1 MKKTIYWKD
10 IRQSMLSSKGRFLS
24 IFSLMMLGSLALTGL
39 KVTAPN
45 MERTAQAYIEANR
58 TMDLAV
64 MSELGITQDDVKEL
78 QTIDN
83 ATVEAGYFKDVVLEE
98 DHQAVR
104 VFSKPEELSQYTL
117 VEGHFPTAENQ
128 IALSPSLQASYQI
141 GDTFSIKEPDKNAT
155 VLKETAFTVVGFV
168 ASSEIWDNVT
178 MGMASSGTGQLT
190 GYGVV
195 LPSVFQ
201 SDVYMIAR
209 ISYDDLASL
218 SYASQAY
225 TEKLEDHKKQLE
237 SLVADN
243 DEQRLARIQADGQEG
258 ISKGEQEIAKA
269 QQELADAEKDI
280 QEGNAQLATGRE
292 KFARGRAKIIQSESE
307 LRLAYATL
315 LDTKSR
321 LEASKQQLDESKKKL
336 DQTKSFLD
344 ASAAELS
351 QSAQQLETAQQEL
364 DKQNAQLSDLGATI
378 SSGRNAWFQEQNDLN
393 TQVESQVQE
402 GESLSDHPELLARQE
417 ALDAEKAR
425 LDQLE
430 TEFEQA
436 HAGYQAGFDLLQ
448 SKKAEYQAGQ
458 KQYEAWNVEY
468 QSGLAQY
475 NAGLTEYEN
484 GYAAYQK
491 GVADYEWGVQQLQSS
506 SLTLN
511 QEELRLNQADEALS
525 KASQEFSTQKAQAE
539 KEITAAQSEIED
551 AKTELSKIEKSSYQ
565 VYTRSTLP
573 GSDGYVT
580 YQNATK
586 SIAAVGNVFP
596 VVLYLVAALVTFTT
610 MARFVDEERTQ
621 SGLFKAL
628 GYTNKQI
635 MAKFVLY
642 GLGAGLAG
650 AIVGIILGNTVLSPL
665 ISSIITETTVIGAST
680 LYFYPLWTSLAIG
693 LTLLSAVL
701 PAYLVAQREL
711 FEKPASLLLPKP
723 PVSGSKILLER
734 WRFVWSRL
742 SFTHKVTARNIFRY
756 KLRMLMTI
764 FGVAGT
770 VALLFGGLGIRS
782 SISGVVDRQFG
793 DLIHYDM
800 LVVENSKAS
809 EEELDGLS
817 DFLQSNQVR
826 QSLPVAFEQI
836 TEKITSNDQEKTASI
851 SLYITDRPDMGH
863 LIELE
868 TSKGRE
874 LTLTGRGV
882 ILTEKLAQ
890 LYDVALGDKLKLTLN
905 DKEVEVRVDG
915 IADMYAGHFIF
926 MTDEYYQEVTGS
938 RKLANAYLVEL
949 KKDSAQHV
957 QEVSSQLLDMTAVKS
972 LVQNTSLMA
981 MLTTMAASLQSV
993 MTILVVL
1000 SILLGLV
1007 ILYNLTIINMSERI
1021 RELSTIRVLGFH
1033 NKEVTLYIYRETIA
1047 LSTIGIVAGL
1057 IGGFYLHRLLLYMI
1071 GSDSIRFNPEVGA
1084 EVYLI
1089 PILAIV
1095 GILAFLGWYV
1105 NHQLR
1110 KVDMLEALKSID

>member
-83 ATVEAGYFKDVVLEE
+83 ATVEAGYFKDVVMEE
-98 DHQAVR
+98 NHQAVR

-117 VEGHFPTAENQ
+117 VEGNFPTAENQ
-128 IALSPSLQASYQI
+128 IALSPSLQVSYQI
-141 GDTFSIKEPDKNAT
+141 GDTFSVKESNKNGT
-155 VLKETAFTVVGFV
+155 VLKETRFTVVGFV

-209 ISYDDLASL
+209 ISYDDLAKL

-243 DEQRLARIQADGQEG
+243 DEQRIASIQADGQEE

-292 KFARGRAKIIQSESE
+292 EFARGRAKIIQSEAE
-307 LRLAYATL
+307 LAATQNTL
-315 LDTKSR
+315 LETKSR

-336 DQTKSFLD
+336 DQTKAFLD
-344 ASAAELS
+344 ASSAELS

-364 DKQNAQLSDLGATI
+364 DKQNAQLNELAATI
-378 SSGRNAWFQEQNDLN
+378 SSGRNEWYQGQNDLN
-393 TQVESQVQE
+393 TQIASQVKE
-402 GESLSDHPELLARQE
+402 GESLSDYPELLTSQE
-417 ALDAEKAR
+417 ALDAEKIR

-430 TEFEQA
+430 ATYEKA
-436 HAGYQAGFDLLQ
+436 HEDYLAGYDLLQ
-448 SKKAEYQAGQ
+448 SKSAEYQSGLS
-458 KQYEAWNVEY
+458 QYETWNAEY

-491 GVADYEWGVQQLQSS
+491 GVADYEWGVQQLESS
-506 SLTLN
+506 NQTLN
-511 QEELRLNQADEALS
+511 QEELRLNQADQELS
-525 KASQEFSTQKAQAE
+525 KATEEFSTQKAQAE

-650 AIVGIILGNTVLSPL
+650 AIVGINTVLSPL

-711 FEKPASLLLPKP
+711 FENPASLLLPKP

-734 WRFVWSRL
+734 WRFVWTRL
-742 SFTHKVTARNIFRY
+742 SFTQKVTARNIFRY

-793 DLIHYDM
+793 DLIHYDL

-817 DFLQSNQVR
+817 DFLQSDQVR
-826 QSLPVAFEQI
+826 QSLPVAFEQL
-836 TEKITSNDQEKTASI
+836 TEKITSNDQEKTVSI
-851 SLYITDRPDMGH
+851 SLYITDRADLGN
-863 LIELE
+863 LVQLE
-868 TSKGRE
+868 TKNGKALS
-874 LTLTGRGV
+874 LTGRGV

-890 LYDVALGDKLKLTLN
+890 LYHVTVGDEVKLTLN
-905 DKEVEVRVDG
+905 EKEVEVRVDG
-915 IADMYAGHFIF
+915 ITDMYAGHFIF
-926 MTDEYYQEVTGS
+926 MLDGYYQQVTGS

-949 KKDSAQHV
+949 KKDNANHV
-957 QEVSSQLLDMTAVKS
+957 RDVASQLLEMPAVKS

-1033 NKEVTLYIYRETIA
+1033 HKEVTLYIYRETIA
-1047 LSTIGIVAGL
+1047 LSVIGIVAGL

-1071 GSDSIRFNPEVGA
+1071 GSDSIRFNPEVGV

-1089 PILAIV
+1089 PIFAIV

-1105 NHQLR
+1105 NHQL
-1110 KVDMLEALKSID
+1110 KKIDMLEALKSVD

>member
-10 IRQSMLSSKGRFLS
+10 IRRSLLSSKGRFLS

-45 MERTAQAYIEANR
+45 MDRTAQSYIEANR

-64 MSELGITQDDVKEL
+64 MSELGITQDDMKEL
-78 QTIDN
+78 QTIEG
-83 ATVEAGYFKDVVLEE
+83 ATVEPGYFKDVVLR
-98 DHQAVR
+98 DNQQAVR
-104 VFSKPEELSQYTL
+104 IFSQPEEISLYKL
-117 VEGHFPTAENQ
+117 VEGEFPTAENQ
-128 IALSPSLQASYQI
+128 IALSPSLKSSYQI
-141 GDTFSIKEPDKNAT
+141 GDTFNIVEPDKNGT
-155 VLKETAFTVVGFV
+155 VLKESAFTVVGFV

-190 GYGVV
+190 GYAIV
-195 LPSVFQ
+195 PSSAFS

-209 ISYDDLASL
+209 LSYDDLAKI
-218 SYASQAY
+218 SYSSDKY
-225 TEKLEDHKKQLE
+225 SSKLEKHKEDLE
-237 SLVADN
+237 TLVADN
-243 DEQRLARIQADGQEG
+243 DEQRMASIQADGQEE
-258 ISKGEQEIAKA
+258 ISKGEADIAKA
-269 QQELADAEKDI
+269 QQELADAEKEI
-280 QEGNAQLATGRE
+280 QDGNAQLATGRE
-292 KFARGRAKIIQSESE
+292 EFARGRAKIIQSEQE
-307 LRLAYATL
+307 LQTAHATL
-315 LDTKSR
+315 LETKAR
-321 LEASKQQLDESKKKL
+321 LETSMQQLDDSKQKL
-336 DQTKSFLD
+336 DQTKAFLD
-344 ASAAELS
+344 ASANELNQAANLLQTAKAELEN
-351 QSAQQLETAQQEL
+351 QNQQLNQ
-364 DKQNAQLSDLGATI
+364 LGATI
-378 SSGRNAWFQEQNDLN
+378 TSGRSAWNQAQNELNALI
-393 TQVESQVQE
+393 TSQIKE
-402 GESLSDHPELLARQE
+402 GENLSDYPELLARQE
-417 ALDAEKAR
+417 AIDAEKIR

-430 TEFEQA
+430 ASYEQA
-436 HAGYQAGFDLLQ
+436 HTDYLSGYNLLQ
-448 SKKAEYQAGQ
+448 TKQTEYQMGLDQYNKWNAEYQA
-458 KQYEAWNVEY
+458 
-468 QSGLAQY
+468 GLAQY
-475 NAGLTEYEN
+475 NAGLKEFEN

-506 SLTLN
+506 SLTLD
-511 QEELRLNQADEALS
+511 QEELRLNQADEELS
-525 KASQEFSTQKAQAE
+525 KASEEFSTQKAQAD
-539 KEITAAQSEIED
+539 KEISEAQNDIAE
-551 AKTELSKIEKSSYQ
+551 AKSELSNLEKSSYQ
-565 VYTRSTLP
+565 IYTRSTLP

-650 AIVGIILGNTVLSPL
+650 AIVGITLGNTVLSPL

-836 TEKITSNDQEKTASI
+836 TEKITSNDQEKTVSI
-851 SLYITDRPDMGH
+851 SLYITDRPDMGR

-868 TSKGRE
+868 TSKGKE

-890 LYDVALGDKLKLTLN
+890 LYDVAVGDKLKLTLN

-1047 LSTIGIVAGL
+1047 LSIIGIVAGL

-1071 GSDSIRFNPEVGA
+1071 GSDSIRFNPEVGV

>member
-98 DHQAVR
+98 DHKAVR

-117 VEGHFPTAENQ
+117 VEGNFPTAENQ
-128 IALSPSLQASYQI
+128 IALSPSLQANYQI
-141 GDTFSIKEPDKNAT
+141 GDTFSVKEADKNGT
-155 VLKETAFTVVGFV
+155 VLKETTFTVVGFV

-243 DEQRLARIQADGQEG
+243 DEQRLASIQADGQEE

-292 KFARGRAKIIQSESE
+292 EFARGRAKIIQSEAE
-307 LRLAYATL
+307 LAAAQNTL
-315 LDTKSR
+315 LETKSR

-336 DQTKSFLD
+336 DQTKAFLD
-344 ASAAELS
+344 ASSAELT
-351 QSAQQLETAQQEL
+351 QSAQQLERAQGEL
-364 DKQNAQLSDLGATI
+364 DKQNVQLNELAATI
-378 SSGRNAWFQEQNDLN
+378 SSGRNEWYQGQNNLN
-393 TQVESQVQE
+393 TQIASQVKE
-402 GESLSDHPELLARQE
+402 GESLSDYPELLASQE
-417 ALDAEKAR
+417 ALDAEKIR

-430 TEFEQA
+430 ATYEKA
-436 HAGYQAGFDLLQ
+436 HEDYLAGYELLR
-448 SKKAEYQAGQ
+448 SKSAEYQSGLS
-458 KQYEAWNVEY
+458 QYETWNAEY

-491 GVADYEWGVQQLQSS
+491 GVADYEWGVQQLESS
-506 SLTLN
+506 NQTLN
-511 QEELRLNQADEALS
+511 QEELRLNQADQELS
-525 KASQEFSTQKAQAE
+525 KATEEFSTQKAQAE

-628 GYTNKQI
+628 GYTNQQI

-680 LYFYPLWTSLAIG
+680 LYFYPLWTGLAIG

-734 WRFVWSRL
+734 WRFVWTRL

-793 DLIHYDM
+793 DLLHYDL

-817 DFLQSNQVR
+817 DFLQSDQVR
-826 QSLPVAFEQI
+826 QSLPVAFEQL

-851 SLYITDRPDMGH
+851 SLYITDRADLGY
-863 LIELE
+863 LVQLE
-868 TSKGRE
+868 TKNGKALS
-874 LTLTGRGV
+874 LTGRGV

-890 LYDVALGDKLKLTLN
+890 LYHVTVGDKVKLTLN
-905 DKEVEVRVDG
+905 EKEVDVRVDG
-915 IADMYAGHFIF
+915 ITDMYAGHFIF
-926 MTDEYYQEVTGS
+926 MLDGYYQQVTGS

-949 KKDSAQHV
+949 KKDNADHV
-957 QEVSSQLLDMTAVKS
+957 RDVASQLLEMPAVKS

-1033 NKEVTLYIYRETIA
+1033 HKEVTLYIYRETIA
-1047 LSTIGIVAGL
+1047 LSGIGIVAGL

-1071 GSDSIRFNPEVGA
+1071 GSDSIRFNPEVGV
-1084 EVYLI
+1084 EVYFI
-1089 PILAIV
+1089 PIFAIV

-1105 NHQLR
+1105 NHQL
-1110 KVDMLEALKSID
+1110 KKIDMLEALKSVD

>member
-64 MSELGITQDDVKEL
+64 MSELGITQDDVKKLETL
-78 QTIDN
+78 EG
-83 ATVEAGYFKDVVLEE
+83 ATVEAGYFKDVVLESE
-98 DHQAVR
+98 NQAVR
-104 VFSKPEELSQYTL
+104 IFSQPEELSRYTL
-117 VEGHFPTAENQ
+117 IEGEFPTDAHQ
-128 IALSPSLQASYQI
+128 IALSPSLQNHYQI
-141 GDTFSIKEPDKNAT
+141 GDTLAIDEPDKNGT
-155 VLKETAFTVVGFV
+155 VLKTTEYTVVGFV

-178 MGMASSGTGQLT
+178 MGMSSSGTGQLS

-195 LPSVFQ
+195 SPSAF
-201 SDVYMIAR
+201 SSEVYMIAR
-209 ISYDDLASL
+209 LAFGELAKL
-218 SYASQAY
+218 SYASQTY
-225 TEKLEDHKKQLE
+225 SDTLEKHKKEVEQ
-237 SLVADN
+237 LVADN
-243 DEQRLARIQADGQEG
+243 DEQRLASIQADGQEE

-269 QQELADAEKDI
+269 QEELADAEQEI
-280 QEGNAQLATGRE
+280 QDGSAQLATGRE
-292 KFARGRAKIIQSESE
+292 EFARGRAKLIQSEKE
-307 LRLAYATL
+307 LQVAQARLL
-315 LDTKSR
+315 ETKSR
-321 LEASKQQLDESKKKL
+321 LETSKNQLDATKQQLD
-336 DQTKSFLD
+336 QTKAFLD
-344 ASAAELS
+344 ASVADLN
-351 QSAQQLETAQQEL
+351 QSEQLLKTAQEEL
-364 DKQNAQLSDLGATI
+364 DKKNVELTNLGATI
-378 SSGRNAWFQEQNDLN
+378 SAGRSAWHQAQTELDAQVAS
-393 TQVESQVQE
+393 QVEDGQ
-402 GESLSDHPELLARQE
+402 SLSDYPELLARQE
-417 ALDAEKAR
+417 ALDTEKIR

-430 TEFEQA
+430 TTYEQA
-436 HAGYQAGFDLLQ
+436 HEEYLSGYNLLQ
-448 SKKAEYQAGQ
+448 DKQAEYQNGLA
-458 KQYEAWNVEY
+458 QYDKWNTEY
-468 QSGLAQY
+468 QTGLAQY
-475 NAGLTEYEN
+475 NAGLQEYEN
-484 GYAAYQK
+484 GFAAYQK

-511 QEELRLNQADEALS
+511 QEELRLNQANEELS
-525 KASQEFSTQKAQAE
+525 KATEEFSTQKMQAE
-539 KEITAAQSEIED
+539 KEITDAQSEIAE
-551 AKTELSKIEKSSYQ
+551 AKTALTKLEKSSYL
-565 VYTRSTLP
+565 VYSRSTLP

-628 GYTNKQI
+628 GYTNAQI

-642 GLGAGLAG
+642 GLSAGLAG
-650 AIVGIILGNTVLSPL
+650 AFIGILLGNIVLSPL
-665 ISSIITETTVIGAST
+665 ISSIITETTVVGASK
-680 LYFYPLWTSLAIG
+680 LYFYPFWTALAIV

-711 FEKPASLLLPKP
+711 FERPASLLLPKP

-734 WRFVWSRL
+734 WRFVWSRM
-742 SFTHKVTARNIFRY
+742 SFTQKVTARNIFRY

-793 DLIHYDM
+793 DLIQYDM

-817 DFLQSNQVR
+817 NFLQSDQVR
-826 QSLPVAFEQI
+826 QSLPIAFQQL
-836 TEKITSNDQEKTASI
+836 TEKISNDKQEKTISI
-851 SLYITDRPDMGH
+851 SLFITDRTDMGQ
-863 LIELE
+863 LIRLENKKGEEL
-868 TSKGRE
+868 S
-874 LTLTGRGV
+874 LTGRGL

-890 LYDVALGDKLKLTLN
+890 LYGVSIGDKLKLTLN
-905 DKEVEVRVDG
+905 EKEVELRVDG
-915 IADMYAGHFIF
+915 IADMYAGHFMF
-926 MTDEYYQEVTGS
+926 MTDAYYQEVTGS
-938 RKLANAYLVEL
+938 RKLANAYLIEL
-949 KKDSAQHV
+949 QKDSDEHV
-957 QEVSSQLLDMTAVKS
+957 RQVSSQLLGMNAVKS
-972 LVQNTSLMA
+972 LVQNTSLTA

-1033 NKEVTLYIYRETIA
+1033 DKEVTMYIYRETIA
-1047 LSTIGIVAGL
+1047 LSLLGIVLGL
-1057 IGGFYLHRLLLYMI
+1057 VGGYYLHRLLLLMI
-1071 GSDSIRFNPEVGA
+1071 GSDSIRFNPEVGI

-1105 NHQLR
+1105 YHQL
-1110 KVDMLEALKSID
+1110 KKIDMLEALKSVD